1 MTQTKQ
7 VRYLAYSSRLAF
19 AFKAGISF
27 LICAVLAFLARDAK
41 NAFAVYFLLFPIISI
56 ITDSIL
62 YLRRN
67 KIFKVDIKDEDIPEI
82 YALNAEELMTYAKK
96 IPLVRLLRIIPAMLL
111 FPLGLFSIPS
121 SLPIIFLVSVLMGY
135 YSAALADVFFAK
147 KLGIKIPTSVSSV
160 PEKQDYTL
168 YWQQEWTKYLLGY
181 STAFGRR

>member
-1 MTQTKQ
+1 MTKAKQ
-7 VRYLAYSSRLAF
+7 AKYLAYSSRLAS
-19 AFKAGISF
+19 AFKAGLSL
-27 LICAVLAFLARDAK
+27 LICSVLAFLARDAK
-41 NAFAVYFLLFPIISI
+41 NAFAVYFLLFPMVGI

-67 KIFKVDIKDEDIPEI
+67 KIFAANIKDEDIPEK
-82 YALNAEELMTYAKK
+82 YGLNAEELLTYAKK
-96 IPLVRLLRIIPAMLL
+96 IPLVRLLRVIPAMLL

-121 SLPIIFLVSVLMGY
+121 SLPIIFLISVLMGY
-135 YSAALADVFFAK
+135 YTAALADVFFAR

-168 YWQQEWTKYLLGY
+168 YWQQEWTKYLLGC

>member
-1 MTQTKQ
+1 MTKAKQ
-7 VRYLAYSSRLAF
+7 IKYLAYSFRLAF
-19 AFKAGISF
+19 AFKAGLSL
-27 LICAVLAFLARDAK
+27 LICSVLVLLARDAK
-41 NAFAVYFLLFPIISI
+41 NAFAVYFLLFPIVGL

-67 KIFKVDIKDEDIPEI
+67 KIFAVDIKDEDVPEI
-82 YALNAEELMTYAKK
+82 YDLNAEELMTYSKK
-96 IPLVRLLRIIPAMLL
+96 IPLVRLIRIIPAMLL
-111 FPLGLFSIPS
+111 FPLGLVSIPS
-121 SLPIIFLVSVLMGY
+121 SLPIVFLVSVLMGY
-135 YSAALADVFFAK
+135 YPAALADTFFAK